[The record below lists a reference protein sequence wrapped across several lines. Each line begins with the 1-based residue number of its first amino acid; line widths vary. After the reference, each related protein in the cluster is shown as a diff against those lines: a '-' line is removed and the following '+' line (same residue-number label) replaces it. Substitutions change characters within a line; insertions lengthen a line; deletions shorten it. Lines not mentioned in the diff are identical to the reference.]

1 MSAIKLA
8 IVVEDGHATIYSNK
22 NIDVI
27 IADFDTDDPEAQELA
42 KRTLNEIDANNDLQY
57 IAGY

>member
-1 MSAIKLA
+1 MSSIKLA

-22 NIDVI
+22 NMDVV

-42 KRTLNEIDANNDLQY
+42 KTTLEEISMNNDLQY
-57 IAGY
+57 IVGY

>member
-1 MSAIKLA
+1 MSTIKLA

-27 IADFDTDDPEAQELA
+27 IADFDTDDPEAYELA
-42 KRTLNEIDANNDLQY
+42 KATLNEIDANNDLQY

>member
-42 KRTLNEIDANNDLQY
+42 KMTLNEIDANNDLQY